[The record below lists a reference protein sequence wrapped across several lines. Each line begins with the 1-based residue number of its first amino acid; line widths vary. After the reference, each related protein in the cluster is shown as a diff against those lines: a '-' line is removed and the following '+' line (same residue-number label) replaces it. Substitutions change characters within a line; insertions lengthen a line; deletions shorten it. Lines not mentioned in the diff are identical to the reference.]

1 MNENE
6 VGVVVTRLHVTDQD
20 MQGSPAWQAVYRIKS
35 GDQDGDFSI
44 TTDPKTN
51 DGILK
56 TAKVGSATAR
66 PSRHQLLP
74 RQHRHNPGSSLPPL
88 PRAWIT
94 RPGAGTTS
102 W

>member
-1 MNENE
+1 M
-6 VGVVVTRLHVTDQD
+6 GVVVARLHVTDQD

-56 TAKVGSATAR
+56 TAKVGPAVMWL
-66 PSRHQLLP
+66 PQSRLP
-74 RQHRHNPGSSLPPL
+74 PCLALPGSSLLPT
-88 PRAWIT
+88 PRAWIM
-94 RPGAGTTS
+94 RPGASTTS
-102 W
+102 G